1 MYSRASP
8 PVQIF
13 FLFFILNTRFASM
26 IKMKKKKKKEREKEY
41 IGRAIIIGKSRIF
54 FQDTRVIFNNF

>member
-1 MYSRASP
+1 
-8 PVQIF
+8 
-13 FLFFILNTRFASM
+13 M
-26 IKMKKKKKKEREKEY
+26 IKVKKKKKEREKEY

>member
-26 IKMKKKKKKEREKEY
+26 IKVKKKKKEREKEY